1 MIEPKYTWD
10 EATRTATCILV
21 KGRDGREYIG
31 TATCHPDD
39 EDMMS
44 KMTGF
49 SIATLRAELEEL
61 KDMRREIEITVKSY
75 AHLYSIMSKSKKFN
89 SESYEARTLRR
100 KLYHAQEDL
109 ACMRESI
116 LDKRAEIKWYI
127 DEKEKFYTTIRKNR
141 AVDKFYEVEGMDKK

>member
-1 MIEPKYTWD
+1 MREPRYKWD
-10 EATRTATCILV
+10 EATKTATCTLV
-21 KGRDGREYIG
+21 KGKDGREYTG
-31 TATCHPDD
+31 TAVCHPDD

-61 KDMRREIEITVKSY
+61 KDMRREIETTVKAY
-75 AHLYSIMSKSKKFN
+75 AHLYSIMSKSKQFN

-127 DEKEKFYTTIRKNR
+127 DEKEKFYNIVRKNR
-141 AVDKFYEVEGMDKK
+141 AVDKYYVEESMDKE

>member
-1 MIEPKYTWD
+1 MREPKYTWD
-10 EATRTATCILV
+10 EATKTATCTFI
-21 KGRDGREYIG
+21 KGDKTYTGS
-31 TATCHPDD
+31 AVCHPDD

-61 KDMRREIEITVKSY
+61 KDLRWEAEVTVKSY
-75 AHLYSIMSKSKKFN
+75 AHLYSIMSKSKQFN

-127 DEKEKFYTTIRKNR
+127 DEKEKFYNIVRKNR
-141 AVDKFYEVEGMDKK
+141 AVDKYYVEESMDKE

>member
-1 MIEPKYTWD
+1 MKEPKYTWD
-10 EATRTATCILV
+10 EATRTATCVLT
-21 KGRDGREYIG
+21 KSRDGREYIG

-89 SESYEARTLRR
+89 SESYEAKTLRR

>member
-1 MIEPKYTWD
+1 MKEPRYEWD
-10 EATRTATCILV
+10 EATKTATCTLARS
-21 KGRDGREYIG
+21 KDGREYTGKAI
-31 TATCHPDD
+31 CHPDD

-89 SESYEARTLRR
+89 SESYEAKTLRR

-109 ACMRESI
+109 VCMRESI

-141 AVDKFYEVEGMDKK
+141 AVDKFYEVEGMDKE

>member
-1 MIEPKYTWD
+1 MIEPRYTWD
-10 EATRTATCILV
+10 ESTRTATCILIRG
-21 KGRDGREYIG
+21 KDGREYIG

-116 LDKRAEIKWYI
+116 LDKKAEIKWYI

-141 AVDKFYEVEGMDKK
+141 AVDKFYEVEGVDKK